1 MANEDLRE
9 LEREVEAARARLTG
23 DLAVLRSPEIYS
35 EFADNLKQTALDTRD
50 SLVDEARTR
59 TQSVV
64 DEILDKVKSKAAANP
79 AAVLLIGAG
88 IAWHLVRRPPIV
100 AALLGGGLYSLLRT
114 APSRSHLDDRE
125 YMDEA
130 RANLQDQAISM
141 ARSAGEAGMQAAD
154 MARQKAADLAQTAAQ
169 AGREATGMARQKA
182 AELTEAA
189 AQTGRQATGIAKQK
203 AAELTEAA
211 AQAGRQAAQT
221 VRSTAAEWTG
231 GSGDRSSEFSSQ
243 TLGASPL
250 HAADPTRRY
259 PGGYGD
265 VDYDGNGS
273 LPMDRIL
280 LGAAGVAVAAAV
292 AIAYQRGSKEHP
304 SPDEL
309 FRSDS

>member
-1 MANEDLRE
+1 MANESLRD

-35 EFADNLKQTALDTRD
+35 EFADNLKQTALDTGN

-64 DEILDKVKSKAAANP
+64 DEVIDKMKSKAAANP

-88 IAWHLVRRPPIV
+88 LAWHLVRRPPIV

-114 APSRSHLDDRE
+114 EPSRSHLDDRQ

-130 RANLQDQAISM
+130 RARLKDPAAIAARTAGDAGSQAL
-141 ARSAGEAGMQAAD
+141 D
-154 MARQKAADLAQTAAQ
+154 MARHKAAELAQSAAD
-169 AGREATGMARQKA
+169 AGRQATDMARQKA

-189 AQTGRQATGIAKQK
+189 TEAGRQAADRASRK
-203 AAELTEAA
+203 AAELTETAT
-211 AQAGRQAAQT
+211 QAVED
-221 VRSTAAEWTG
+221 VRSKAAEWTG
-231 GSGDRSSEFSSQ
+231 APSDRSWQSSSP

-250 HAADPTRRY
+250 HAADPERLY
-259 PGGYGD
+259 PNGYYRGD
-265 VDYDGNGS
+265 VDREGNGS

-292 AIAYQRGSKEHP
+292 ALAYQRRSAEHP
-304 SPDEL
+304 SPDDL
-309 FRSDS
+309 FRSG